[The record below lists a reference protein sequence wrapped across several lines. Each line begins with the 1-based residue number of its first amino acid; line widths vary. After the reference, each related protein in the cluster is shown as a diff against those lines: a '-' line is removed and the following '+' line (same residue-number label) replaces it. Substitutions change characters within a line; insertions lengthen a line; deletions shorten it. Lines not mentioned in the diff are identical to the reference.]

1 MTRIK
6 SALTAKSGE
15 REANAAE
22 WRRLVDELNLRRRA
36 AAGGGSSKAC
46 ERHVARGKFLARE
59 RVEGREWLKADEEAF
74 RAPIRAKYEA
84 EGFPYFATAR
94 LRDDGIV
101 TPQETRRFC
110 RWRFR
115 QRSTPG
121 SSRPGSASFVCSFA

>member
-1 MTRIK
+1 MTRTK
-6 SALTAKSGE
+6 SALTANSGE

-22 WRRLVDELNLRRRA
+22 WRRLVDEQAASVLAAIRRDA
-36 AAGGGSSKAC
+36 LEA
-46 ERHVARGKFLARE
+46 
-59 RVEGREWLKADEEAF
+59 EGREWLKADEEAF
-74 RAPIRAKYEA
+74 KAPIRAKYEA